1 LGTRFID
8 LVSIEVCG
16 GKGGDGI
23 VSFRREAY
31 VPKGGPNGGDGG
43 SGGDVILAVDP
54 KLTTLADFRNGAI
67 FRAEN
72 GRSGGSSIKTGR
84 RGEKTVLRIPPGT
97 VVFDSDTGEQLG
109 DLTAGGQELLVAPG
123 GKPGRGNAS
132 FATSKVRAPRKCT
145 KGQPGSCRKI
155 RLELSLIADAGLI
168 GVPNAGKS
176 TILST
181 VSAARPKIAGYPFTT
196 LNPALGMVRM
206 AKGFSFVL
214 ADLPGLIEGASEGV
228 GLGLR
233 FLRHVERNRILIF
246 IVGAGLEMDPAEQYR
261 TVREEVMTYKPD
273 LEELDEIIVL
283 SKADLIDEEEKTII
297 LETLPEHTM
306 VISAVTGLGM
316 DEFLRRIAASIRRL
330 RDTEQ

>member
-1 LGTRFID
+1 
-8 LVSIEVCG
+8 
-16 GKGGDGI
+16 
-23 VSFRREAY
+23 
-31 VPKGGPNGGDGG
+31 
-43 SGGDVILAVDP
+43 DVLLLVDP

-67 FRAEN
+67 FKAEK
-72 GRSGGSSIKTGR
+72 GGSGGSSNKTGR
-84 RGEKTVLRIPPGT
+84 GGRDEILKIPPGT
-97 VVFDSDTGEQLG
+97 VVYDSDTGEQLG
-109 DLTAGGQELLVAPG
+109 DLTEPGQELRVAPG

-132 FATSKVRAPRKCT
+132 FATSKVRAPRTFT
-145 KGQPGSCRKI
+145 KGEPGFFRKL

-196 LNPALGMVRM
+196 LNPALGIVKM

-246 IVGAGLEMDPAEQYR
+246 IVGAGLELSPAEQYR
-261 TVREEVMTYKPD
+261 TVREEVMAYKPD
-273 LEELDEIIVL
+273 LEELDEIVVL
-283 SKADLIDEEEKTII
+283 SKVDLIDGKEKKTI
-297 LETLPEHTM
+297 LETLPEGTIS
-306 VISAVTGLGM
+306 ISAVTGLGM
-316 DEFLRRIAASIRRL
+316 EEFLRRIADSIRRL
-330 RDTEQ
+330 RNAGQ